1 MGDIGD
7 PYATLADLKNY
18 LSMQE
23 DDRFDP
29 SLTQALESVSDEI
42 EQHCNRQFN
51 KQVGAT
57 PREFEIEN
65 YRQVVI
71 DDLWTTTDL
80 VIETSSTGVSY
91 DTTWS
96 LTDYELHPLNG
107 VVSGQPGW
115 PYNKVVPRSTGI
127 RRLVRGTRL
136 RVTAQWGWAAVPAPV
151 KQACLIMAGAT
162 FQIKD
167 APFGVAGSDQWG
179 SIRVKDNTM
188 AQAKLNR
195 YVVDRILV
203 G

>member
-1 MGDIGD
+1 MAFGD
-7 PYATLADLKNY
+7 PYATLADLKTY

-23 DDRFDP
+23 DDRFDA

-51 KQVGAT
+51 KVTVAST
-57 PREFEIEN
+57 RIFEVDN
-65 YRQVVI
+65 HRQVVI
-71 DDLWTTTDL
+71 DDFWTVTDL
-80 VIETSSTGVSY
+80 VIQYDQGNTGSYTVLSST
-91 DTTWS
+91 DF
-96 LTDYELHPLNG
+96 ELHPLNG
-107 VVSGQPGW
+107 VVSGQTGW
-115 PYNKVVPRSTGI
+115 PYNKIVPAGSGSSFVPVRSG
-127 RRLVRGTRL
+127 RLK
-136 RVTAQWGWAAVPAPV
+136 VTAQWGWNAVPSPV

-179 SIRVKDNTM
+179 SIRVRDNQM
-188 AQAKLNR
+188 AQTKLNR

>member
-1 MGDIGD
+1 MALGD
-7 PYATLADLKNY
+7 PYATLSDLKTY

-23 DDRFDP
+23 DDRFDA
-29 SLTQALESVSDEI
+29 SLQQALESVSDEI

-51 KQVGAT
+51 KVTVAST
-57 PREFEIEN
+57 RIFEVDN
-65 YRQVVI
+65 HRQVVI
-71 DDLWTTTDL
+71 DDFWTITDL
-80 VIETSSTGVSY
+80 VIQYDQGNTGSYTVLSST
-91 DTTWS
+91 DF
-96 LTDYELHPLNG
+96 ELHPLNG

-115 PYNKVVPRSTGI
+115 PYNKIVPAGTSSSFVPARSG
-127 RRLVRGTRL
+127 RL
-136 RVTAQWGWAAVPAPV
+136 RVTAQWGWASVPSPV

-179 SIRVKDNTM
+179 SIRVKDNAM
-188 AQAKLNR
+188 AQNKLNR